1 MELVNEIVEARNFW
15 EAWMSVRRNKG
26 ASGIDKMSVDVL
38 DVYMPLHMDEIKQSI
53 CRKQYKPSPVR
64 RVFIPKPNGK
74 QRPLGIPTVVDRVV
88 QQATAQVLNRIY
100 EPLFSEHSYGFRPN
114 RSCHQAINQ
123 ALDYLNAG
131 YEWVVDFDIEKYFD
145 TVNHD
150 KLISILREQVN
161 DSATLH
167 LIRSFLKSGVMEGG
181 FVSATTEGVP
191 QGGCISPILS
201 NIYLDKL
208 DKELESRELHFV
220 RYADDFDIFVKS
232 ERSADRVMA
241 SVSRWLESKLRLKV
255 SATKTKVVRP
265 TKSVFLGFTFWK
277 STRGWECRPTDAAKE
292 KLETKVKQVLV
303 RKRATAQPMSYIFT
317 KLNQVI
323 RGWVNYYHIGSMATY
338 LRDVFGPWL
347 RHKVKVVIVKQWKK
361 CSTIHKNLLK
371 IKSIIKSRITD
382 DAIYQASMARLGW
395 YRQCGLS
402 TINFLLSP
410 QVLGLPRVNR
420 TDKSKGRP
428 GLVDPY
434 ALYQSLRSPICM

>member
-26 ASGIDKMSVDVL
+26 AAGIDNMSVEIL
-38 DVYMPLHMDEIKQSI
+38 DVYMPQHMDEIKQSI

-181 FVSATTEGVP
+181 LVSATTEGVP

-201 NIYLDKL
+201 N
-208 DKELESRELHFV
+208 
-220 RYADDFDIFVKS
+220 
-232 ERSADRVMA
+232 
-241 SVSRWLESKLRLKV
+241 
-255 SATKTKVVRP
+255 
-265 TKSVFLGFTFWK
+265 
-277 STRGWECRPTDAAKE
+277 
-292 KLETKVKQVLV
+292 
-303 RKRATAQPMSYIFT
+303 
-317 KLNQVI
+317 
-323 RGWVNYYHIGSMATY
+323 
-338 LRDVFGPWL
+338 
-347 RHKVKVVIVKQWKK
+347 
-361 CSTIHKNLLK
+361 
-371 IKSIIKSRITD
+371 
-382 DAIYQASMARLGW
+382 
-395 YRQCGLS
+395 
-402 TINFLLSP
+402 
-410 QVLGLPRVNR
+410 
-420 TDKSKGRP
+420 
-428 GLVDPY
+428 
-434 ALYQSLRSPICM
+434 